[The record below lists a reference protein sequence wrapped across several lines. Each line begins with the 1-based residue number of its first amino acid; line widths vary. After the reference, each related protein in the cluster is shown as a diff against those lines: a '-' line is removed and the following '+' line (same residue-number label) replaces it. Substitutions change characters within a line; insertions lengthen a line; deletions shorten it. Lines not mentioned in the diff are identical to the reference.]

1 MSFLET
7 VTGSKSGF
15 SSNLKNQINISILIV
30 GAISLIVS
38 LAWNSAITSLID
50 YYVPQKYANSKNA
63 WYKVLYA
70 FILTIVIFVGV
81 HFLTG

>member
-1 MSFLET
+1 MSFFQT
-7 VTGSKSGF
+7 VTGTKSGF
-15 SSNLKNQINISILIV
+15 STNLKNQINLSILIV

-70 FILTIVIFVGV
+70 LILTIVIFAGV
-81 HFLTG
+81 NFLIG